1 MKLILFAVAIALP
14 LTCTAAPN
22 DAADIFMHGLNEVAW
37 HCQTMGFNIALDQG
51 TAALQG
57 RQQAALN
64 NHPAEIAPDANVLIA
79 QDKPFVDCVVTA
91 RDAGAKLYKD
101 FVATTT
107 DPKIREDARKVL
119 AAWLTYVDSLTIS
132 KDPMSNA
139 NAQAAAAN
147 QAESQMLTDML

>member
-1 MKLILFAVAIALP
+1 MKLMLFAVAIALP
-14 LTCTAAPN
+14 LACTAAPN
-22 DAADIFMHGLNEVAW
+22 DAADTFLRGLNEVAS
-37 HCQTMGFNIALDQG
+37 HCQTIGFNIALDQG
-51 TAALQG
+51 TTALQR
-57 RQQAALN
+57 RQQATLN
-64 NHPAEIAPDANVLIA
+64 SNPAEVVPDANVLIA

-91 RDAGAKLYKD
+91 RDASTKLYKD

-132 KDPMSNA
+132 KDPMSDA
-139 NAQAAAAN
+139 HAQAAAAN

>member
-14 LTCTAAPN
+14 LACTAAPSN
-22 DAADIFMHGLNEVAW
+22 AADTFMRGLNEVASR
-37 HCQTMGFNIALDQG
+37 CQTMGFNIAVDQG
-51 TAALQG
+51 TATLQR

-64 NHPAEIAPDANVLIA
+64 NNPAEILPDSNLLIA
-79 QDKPFVDCVVTA
+79 QDKPFVDCVVAA

-107 DPKIREDARKVL
+107 DPKIREDARKAL

-139 NAQAAAAN
+139 KAQAAAD
-147 QAESQMLTDML
+147 QAESKMLTDML